1 MYLHFQQLLLVR
13 SKINC
18 IYNLP
23 LEISIYKNP
32 SLLVLSSEVP
42 KYLDIGNPKRLL
54 RILPPPPNPST
65 VRHEIII
72 LVKVANLL
80 VNSCGNLRRYYNYVA
95 ENCWQE
101 TSTCCLRPRRSSS
114 GYLRMIILLSET
126 YLIST

>member
-42 KYLDIGNPKRLL
+42 KYLDIGNPKRPAPN
-54 RILPPPPNPST
+54 PPPPNPST

-80 VNSCGNLRRYYNYVA
+80 VNSCGNLRRYYNYAA

-101 TSTCCLRPRRSSS
+101 TSTSCLGPRRSSS
-114 GYLRMIILLSET
+114 GHMRMIILLSET